1 MKHAKGSL
9 MLFFLVGVA
18 LAGFAAAQQ
27 GSEPSLAAI
36 TVSPATVVGGNP
48 IQGIAT
54 LDLAAKEDTDVSL
67 AVDPPDAARIPA
79 QVTVPAGATSA
90 TFTIATPLSKI
101 AIGGSDT
108 VVSVYANYGVT
119 KHTKFTILAPVS
131 FDQMVDRVIQ
141 REHIYMETMKKLHP
155 LAETYIQYIHE
166 DKEHNVSPTKDTYF
180 LGRLDFGDGTQ
191 DKQFENDKKGL
202 ASKMFGGFN
211 IFSRHFVAGGFAQM
225 AILDRNMKKSNYYFN
240 FVRQE
245 FLGEIRCIVVDV
257 QPREKA
263 EKGLFAGR
271 IWVEDRDF
279 NIVRFSGTYSNGSN
293 YNSYL
298 YFDTWRT
305 NVRPGLWLPTHIYS
319 EETDPKRD
327 HPPFHAIMFKSQTRL
342 WAYDVE
348 HLKRES
354 EMTAIQVESV
364 ADNDSSAKSTGPV
377 ESSRMWERMAED
389 NAIDHLQNIG
399 LLAVPGEVDK
409 ILQTVVNNLIITN
422 RLEIVPD
429 VRVRVLMTTP
439 LESFTVGH
447 TIVVSRGLL
456 DAVPDE
462 ATLAMMLSHELAHI
476 ALGHKINTKFAF
488 TPRLFFSDEVTFE
501 RMNFERSKLDE
512 EAADSKAV
520 ELLANSPYKD
530 KLASAGLFLR
540 ALEEHASQLP
550 SLIRPHLGNSLG
562 SKDATRLP
570 SINAAAPKLE
580 ENNIDQIAAL
590 PLGGRIEVDSWSNE
604 LSMRHDKPVTL
615 LSAHEKMPFEVTPFF
630 LYLTRHSSTSGVST
644 ASLLVERRP
653 QIAAK

>member
-1 MKHAKGSL
+1 MKNAKRILLLLPLSI
-9 MLFFLVGVA
+9 V
-18 LAGFAAAQQ
+18 LAGLAAAQNGGQ
-27 GSEPSLAAI
+27 PSLAAI
-36 TVSPATVVGGNP
+36 TVSAASVVGGNP
-48 IQGIAT
+48 IQGTAT
-54 LDLAAKEDTDVSL
+54 LDMPATVDTEVSL
-67 AVDPPDAARIPA
+67 AVDPPEAARIPV
-79 QVTVPAGATSA
+79 QVTIPAGMISA
-90 TFTIATPLSKI
+90 TFTVATPLSKI
-101 AIGGSDT
+101 AVGGSDT
-108 VVSVYANYGVT
+108 VVGVYGNYRVT
-119 KHTKFTILAPVS
+119 KHARFTILAPVS

-141 REHIYMETMKKLHP
+141 REHLFVEEMKKLHP

-180 LGRLDFGDGTQ
+180 LGRLNFGEGTENR
-191 DKQFENDKKGL
+191 QFEKEKKGL
-202 ASKMFGGFN
+202 ASKMFAGFN
-211 IFSRHFVAGGFAQM
+211 LFSRHFVADGFAQM
-225 AILDRNMKKSNYYFN
+225 AILDRNMEKSNYYFN

-245 FLGEIRCIVVDV
+245 FLGEIRCVVVDV

-263 EKGLFAGR
+263 PKGLFAGR
-271 IWVEDRDF
+271 VWIEDRDF

-293 YNSYL
+293 YSSYL

-327 HPPFHAIMFKSQTRL
+327 HPPFHATMFKSQTRL

-348 HLKRES
+348 HLKHES
-354 EMTAIQVESV
+354 EMTAIQVDSLV
-364 ADNDSSAKSTGPV
+364 DSDNSAKTTGPV

-389 NAIDHLQNIG
+389 NAIDHLQKIG
-399 LLAVPGEVDK
+399 LLAVPGEVDR

-439 LESFTVGH
+439 LESFTIGH
-447 TIVVSRGLL
+447 TIVLSRGLL

-462 ATLAMMLSHELAHI
+462 PTLAMMLSHELAHI
-476 ALGHKINTKFAF
+476 SLGHKINTKFAF
-488 TPRLFFSDEVTFE
+488 TPRFFFPDELTFE
-501 RMNFERSKLDE
+501 RMDFERSKLDE
-512 EAADSKAV
+512 EAADNKAV
-520 ELLANSPYKD
+520 ELLAHSPYKD

-550 SLIRPHLGNSLG
+550 SLIRPHLGNPLG

-580 ENNIDQIAAL
+580 DNNIDQMAAL

-630 LYLTRHSSTSGVST
+630 LYLTRNSNASAMATVS
-644 ASLLVERRP
+644 LERTP
-653 QIAAK
+653 EIAAK